1 MVAWQVCR
9 LRLSCGYMGGCGAGA
24 GLPTLGDLS
33 TAWSLGERVEKCI
46 AGRRRGGRE
55 KGPYEKVSRRSAR
68 C

>member
-1 MVAWQVCR
+1 MMAGLVCR
-9 LRLSCGYMGGCGAGA
+9 LRESCGYMGGCGAGA

-33 TAWSLGERVEKCI
+33 TAQGLSERVEKCI

-55 KGPYEKVSRRSAR
+55 KGPYVKAPRRSAR

>member
-1 MVAWQVCR
+1 MVAGLVCR
-9 LRLSCGYMGGCGAGA
+9 LRVSCGYMGGCGAGA

-33 TAWSLGERVEKCI
+33 AAQSLCERVETCI

-55 KGPYEKVSRRSAR
+55 KGPYEKVPRRSAR